1 MLAVDT
7 QTPVMQP
14 HNPVPN
20 ILCRCADWM
29 FTTPLLLL
37 ELVLLSGLDLGSTLW

>member
-1 MLAVDT
+1 
-7 QTPVMQP
+7 MQP
-14 HNPVPN
+14 HIPAPN
-20 ILCRCADWM
+20 NLCRCADWV